1 MNKDDIIDCLTKE
14 NKKLKEENEKLKEEL
29 KKYESKKGQN
39 CSISGNNYE
48 IAIHNIIKSTYL
60 NNKPFNTQKIED
72 LGGSTSSN
80 DLECNLNNNKDV
92 GIEVKIAKAPDW
104 MQCSLKRCDNKW
116 IGSEKG
122 KIPEKA
128 RLEFNKFIQKLTLFD
143 GNIPP
148 FLEKKLTHKEWKDI
162 NSASHKFDDMY
173 IDIPDDTINK
183 IYLAKNCKYIQIS
196 HYGLYRLADDVCN
209 FDVPLF
215 KVKQKLR
222 VRIKIHQR
230 KNKEGFCNMSVIAS
244 CLPCDISTLEPS
256 LYSLD
261 SIEKLPK
268 NLKYKTNKE
277 IEV

>member
-80 DLECNLNNNKDV
+80 DLECNFNDNV
-92 GIEVKIAKAPDW
+92 IGIEVKIAKAPDW

-162 NSASHKFDDMY
+162 NSASHKFDDIY

-222 VRIKIHQR
+222 VRIKIHQK
-230 KNKEGFCNMSVIAS
+230 KNSEGFCNMSVIAS

-261 SIEKLPK
+261 NIEKLPK